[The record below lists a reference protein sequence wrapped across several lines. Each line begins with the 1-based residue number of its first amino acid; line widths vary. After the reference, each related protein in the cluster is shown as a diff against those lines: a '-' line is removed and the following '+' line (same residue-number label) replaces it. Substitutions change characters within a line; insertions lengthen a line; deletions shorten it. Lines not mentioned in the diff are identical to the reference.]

1 MVIAALLYGNCCYLP
16 DDKQS
21 FFKNKKMYQTF
32 FLLVGLII
40 VTSCSELNRTKD
52 ELTQNA
58 QVYADDAFKTIEYA
72 KSFNQKNSEVHDRS
86 VAQVVFPKAIK
97 GSFIFGGN
105 YAEGYLVENGQII
118 DQIRMIGGN
127 IGPNIGGQSYSQIT
141 YIMDPE
147 TLFEIKTGQKFSLQG
162 TASYAK
168 SGQSVTDI
176 FGQISDGQSLITVIF
191 NQSGYLAGISFE
203 GTYISLKK

>member
-1 MVIAALLYGNCCYLP
+1 M
-16 DDKQS
+16 K
-21 FFKNKKMYQTF
+21 F
-32 FLLVGLII
+32 FLIFLNIFILA
-40 VTSCSELNRTKD
+40 SCSELTRTKD

-58 QVYADDAFKTIEYA
+58 QVYAEDALETLEIA
-72 KSFNQKNSEVHDRS
+72 RNFNTQNNAVNQHS
-86 VAQVVFPKAIK
+86 VAQIVFPKAVK

-105 YAEGYLVENGQII
+105 YAEGYLIENEQII

-141 YIMDPE
+141 YVMDAE

-168 SGQSVTDI
+168 SGRSVTDI
-176 FGQISDGQSLITVIF
+176 FGQISDGQNLVTIIF

>member
-1 MVIAALLYGNCCYLP
+1 MCRIL
-16 DDKQS
+16 S
-21 FFKNKKMYQTF
+21 
-32 FLLVGLII
+32 LLVLLIGA
-40 VTSCSELNRTKD
+40 SCSELTRTKD

-58 QVYADDAFKTIEYA
+58 QVYAEDAFKTLEIA
-72 KSFNQKNSEVHDRS
+72 KNFNQKNNDIHKQSI
-86 VAQVVFPKAIK
+86 AQIVFPKAIK

-105 YAEGYLVENGQII
+105 YAEGYLVENEQII
-118 DQIRMIGGN
+118 NQIRIIGGN

-141 YIMDPE
+141 YIMDPA

-168 SGQSVTDI
+168 AGQSMTDI

>member
-1 MVIAALLYGNCCYLP
+1 MRA
-16 DDKQS
+16 
-21 FFKNKKMYQTF
+21 
-32 FLLVGLII
+32 FLLFINIFIL
-40 VTSCSELNRTKD
+40 TACSELNRTRD

-58 QVYADDAFKTIEYA
+58 QVYAEDAFNSLERA
-72 KSFNQKNSEVHDRS
+72 KNFNQKNNDIHRQSI
-86 VAQVVFPKAIK
+86 AQIVFPKAVK

-105 YAEGYLVENGQII
+105 YAEGYLVENEQIV

-141 YIMDPE
+141 YIMDSQ
-147 TLFEIKTGQKFSLQG
+147 TLFKIKNGQKFSLQG
-162 TASYAK
+162 TASYSR

-191 NQSGYLAGISFE
+191 NQTGYLAGISFE
-203 GTYISLKK
+203 GTYISKKK

>member
-1 MVIAALLYGNCCYLP
+1 MRLCAI
-16 DDKQS
+16 
-21 FFKNKKMYQTF
+21 
-32 FLLVGLII
+32 FLTMLCILS
-40 VTSCSELNRTKD
+40 SCSNIEKTKD
-52 ELTQNA
+52 ALEASA
-58 QVYADDAFKTIEYA
+58 QVYSEDAFNLMSIA
-72 KSFNQKNSEVHDRS
+72 KELNPKNAELHNRS
-86 VAQVVFPKAIK
+86 MAQIVFPKAVK

-105 YAEGYLVENGQII
+105 YAEGYLIENEQIVN
-118 DQIRMIGGN
+118 QIRMIGGN

-147 TLFEIKTGQKFSLQG
+147 TLFEIKTGQKFSLQS

-168 SGQSVTDI
+168 AGQSVTDI

>member
-1 MVIAALLYGNCCYLP
+1 M
-16 DDKQS
+16 K
-21 FFKNKKMYQTF
+21 F
-32 FLLVGLII
+32 FLIFLNIFILA
-40 VTSCSELNRTKD
+40 SCSELTRTKD

-58 QVYADDAFKTIEYA
+58 QVYAEDALETLELA
-72 KSFNQKNSEVHDRS
+72 RNFNTQNSDVNQRS
-86 VAQVVFPKAIK
+86 VAQIVFPKAVK

-105 YAEGYLVENGQII
+105 YAEGYLIENEQII

-141 YIMDPE
+141 YVMDQE
-147 TLFEIKTGQKFSLQG
+147 TLFEIKNGQKFSLQG

-168 SGQSVTDI
+168 SGQSVTEI
-176 FGQISDGQSLITVIF
+176 FGQISDGQNLITVIF

-203 GTYISLKK
+203 GTYISKKK

>member
-1 MVIAALLYGNCCYLP
+1 MKHILL
-16 DDKQS
+16 
-21 FFKNKKMYQTF
+21 
-32 FLLVGLII
+32 FLNLLILVG
-40 VTSCSELNRTKD
+40 CSELTRTKD

-58 QVYADDAFKTIEYA
+58 QVYEEDAFNTLETA
-72 KSFNQKNSEVHDRS
+72 RTFNAQNRDVHQRS
-86 VAQVVFPKAIK
+86 VAQLVFPKAVR
-97 GSFIFGGN
+97 GSFLFGGN
-105 YAEGYLVENGQII
+105 YGEGYLVENEQII

-147 TLFEIKTGQKFSLQG
+147 TLFEIKTVQKFSLQG

-168 SGQSVTDI
+168 SGKSMTDI

-203 GTYISLKK
+203 GTYISLKR

>member
-1 MVIAALLYGNCCYLP
+1 MYRIFLALLI
-16 DDKQS
+16 
-21 FFKNKKMYQTF
+21 
-32 FLLVGLII
+32 FLLAA
-40 VTSCSELNRTKD
+40 CSELTRTKD

-58 QVYADDAFKTIEYA
+58 QVYAEDAFNSIELA
-72 KSFNQKNSEVHDRS
+72 RNFNQKSNDIHRQSI
-86 VAQVVFPKAIK
+86 AQIVFPKAVK

-105 YAEGYLVENGQII
+105 YAEGYLIENEQIVN
-118 DQIRMIGGN
+118 QIRMIGGN
-127 IGPNIGGQSYSQIT
+127 LGPNIGGQSYSQIT
-141 YIMDPE
+141 YIMDPK
-147 TLFEIKTGQKFSLQG
+147 TLFEIKNGQKFSLQG

-168 SGQSVTDI
+168 AGQSVTDI

>member
-1 MVIAALLYGNCCYLP
+1 M
-16 DDKQS
+16 K
-21 FFKNKKMYQTF
+21 F
-32 FLLVGLII
+32 FLIFLNIFVLA
-40 VTSCSELNRTKD
+40 SCSELTRTKD

-58 QVYADDAFKTIEYA
+58 QVYAEDALETLELA
-72 KSFNQKNSEVHDRS
+72 RNFNTQNSDVNQRS
-86 VAQVVFPKAIK
+86 VAQIVFPKAVK

-105 YAEGYLVENGQII
+105 YAEGYLIENEQII

-141 YIMDPE
+141 YIMDME
-147 TLFEIKTGQKFSLQG
+147 TLFQIKNGQKFSLQG

-168 SGQSVTDI
+168 SGRSVTDI
-176 FGQISDGQSLITVIF
+176 FGQISDGQNLVTIIF

-203 GTYISLKK
+203 GTYIAIKS

>member
-1 MVIAALLYGNCCYLP
+1 
-16 DDKQS
+16 
-21 FFKNKKMYQTF
+21 MYRIF
-32 FLLVGLII
+32 SLLLVLI
-40 VTSCSELNRTKD
+40 VASCSELNRTKD

-58 QVYADDAFKTIEYA
+58 QVYAEDAYNSIELA
-72 KSFNQKNSEVHDRS
+72 KSFTQINMDVHQRS
-86 VAQVVFPKAIK
+86 VAQIVFPKAIK

-105 YAEGYLVENGQII
+105 YAEGYLIENEQIT

-141 YIMDPE
+141 YIMDTE
-147 TLFEIKTGQKFSLQG
+147 TLFQIKNGQKFSLQG

-176 FGQISDGQSLITVIF
+176 FGQISDGQNLVTIIF

-203 GTYISLKK
+203 GTYISIKN

>member
-1 MVIAALLYGNCCYLP
+1 MKRILL
-16 DDKQS
+16 
-21 FFKNKKMYQTF
+21 
-32 FLLVGLII
+32 FLNILILVG
-40 VTSCSELNRTKD
+40 CSELTRTRD
-52 ELTQNA
+52 EITQNA
-58 QVYADDAFKTIEYA
+58 QVYEEDAFNTIELA
-72 KSFNQKNSEVHDRS
+72 KTFNEKNNNIHQRS
-86 VAQVVFPKAIK
+86 LAQIVFPKAVK

-141 YIMDPE
+141 YVMDPG
-147 TLFEIKTGQKFSLQG
+147 TLFEIQTGQKFSLQG

-168 SGQSVTDI
+168 SGQSMTDI

-203 GTYISLKK
+203 GTYISVKK

>member
-1 MVIAALLYGNCCYLP
+1 MKRLLL
-16 DDKQS
+16 
-21 FFKNKKMYQTF
+21 
-32 FLLVGLII
+32 FLNILILVG
-40 VTSCSELNRTKD
+40 CSELTRTKD
-52 ELTQNA
+52 EISQNA
-58 QVYADDAFKTIEYA
+58 QVYEEDAFSAIELA
-72 KSFNQKNSEVHDRS
+72 NNFSQKNNNIHQRS
-86 VAQVVFPKAIK
+86 LAQIVFPKAVK

-105 YAEGYLVENGQII
+105 YAEGYLIENNQIY
-118 DQIRMIGGN
+118 DEIRMIGGT

-141 YIMDPE
+141 YIMDRA
-147 TLFEIKTGQKFSLQG
+147 TLFKIKNGQKFSLQG

-203 GTYISLKK
+203 GTYISRKN

>member
-1 MVIAALLYGNCCYLP
+1 
-16 DDKQS
+16 
-21 FFKNKKMYQTF
+21 MYQTF

-40 VTSCSELNRTKD
+40 VTSCSELSRTKD

-58 QVYADDAFKTIEYA
+58 QVYADDAFKTLEYA
-72 KSFNQKNSEVHDRS
+72 KSLNQKSSEVHDRS

-141 YIMDPE
+141 YIMDPG
-147 TLFEIKTGQKFSLQG
+147 TLFEIQTGQKFSLQG

-168 SGQSVTDI
+168 SGQSMTDI

-203 GTYISLKK
+203 GTYISVKK

>member
-1 MVIAALLYGNCCYLP
+1 MLITLL
-16 DDKQS
+16 S
-21 FFKNKKMYQTF
+21 
-32 FLLVGLII
+32 
-40 VTSCSELNRTKD
+40 SCASIEKTRD
-52 ELTQNA
+52 ELTNRA
-58 QVYADDAFKTIEYA
+58 QVYGEDALDILSIA
-72 KSFNQKNSEVHDRS
+72 KNLDQKNSEIHNRS
-86 VAQVVFPKAIK
+86 IAQIVFPKAVK

-105 YAEGYLVENGQII
+105 YAEGYLIENNQIYNE
-118 DQIRMIGGN
+118 IRMVGGN

-141 YIMDPE
+141 YVMDKE
-147 TLFEIKTGQKFSLQG
+147 TLFQIKNEQKFSLQG

-176 FGQISDGQSLITVIF
+176 FGQITDGQNLITIIF

>member
-1 MVIAALLYGNCCYLP
+1 M
-16 DDKQS
+16 KS
-21 FFKNKKMYQTF
+21 FLI
-32 FLLVGLII
+32 FLNIFVLA
-40 VTSCSELNRTKD
+40 SCSELTRTKD

-58 QVYADDAFKTIEYA
+58 QVYAEDALETLELA
-72 KSFNQKNSEVHDRS
+72 RNFNTQNSDVNQRS
-86 VAQVVFPKAIK
+86 VAQIVFPKAIK

-105 YAEGYLVENGQII
+105 YAEGYLIENEQII

-141 YIMDPE
+141 YIMDSE
-147 TLFEIKTGQKFSLQG
+147 TLFQIKNGQKFSLQG

-168 SGQSVTDI
+168 SGRSVTDI

-203 GTYISLKK
+203 GTYISKKK

>member
-1 MVIAALLYGNCCYLP
+1 MRALLL
-16 DDKQS
+16 
-21 FFKNKKMYQTF
+21 
-32 FLLVGLII
+32 FLNILIL
-40 VTSCSELNRTKD
+40 TACSELNRTRD
-52 ELTQNA
+52 ELKQNV
-58 QVYADDAFKTIEYA
+58 QVYADDAFKAIEYA
-72 KSFNQKNSEVHDRS
+72 RSFNQKNSEVHERS
-86 VAQVVFPKAIK
+86 VAQVVFPKAVK

-105 YAEGYLVENGQII
+105 YAEGYIVKNGQII

-141 YIMDPE
+141 YIMNPA

-176 FGQISDGQSLITVIF
+176 FWSNI
-191 NQSGYLAGISFE
+191 
-203 GTYISLKK
+203 

>member
-1 MVIAALLYGNCCYLP
+1 
-16 DDKQS
+16 
-21 FFKNKKMYQTF
+21 MYQTF
-32 FLLVGLII
+32 FLLVSLII
-40 VTSCSELNRTKD
+40 VTSCSELSRTKD

-72 KSFNQKNSEVHDRS
+72 KSFNQKNSEVHERS
-86 VAQVVFPKAIK
+86 AAQIVFPKAVK

-105 YAEGYLVENGQII
+105 YAEGYLVENGEII

-141 YIMDPE
+141 YIMDTG
-147 TLFEIKTGQKFSLQG
+147 TLLEIQTGQKFSLQG

-168 SGQSVTDI
+168 SGQSMTDI
-176 FGQISDGQSLITVIF
+176 FGQISDGQSLISVIF

-203 GTYISLKK
+203 GTYISLKR

>member
-1 MVIAALLYGNCCYLP
+1 MKNIICLFVLFILLA
-16 DDKQS
+16 
-21 FFKNKKMYQTF
+21 
-32 FLLVGLII
+32 
-40 VTSCSELNRTKD
+40 SCSDIERTRDDLK
-52 ELTQNA
+52 ERA
-58 QVYADDAFKTIEYA
+58 QVYSEDALEILVTA
-72 KSFNQKNSEVHDRS
+72 KDLDKKNFEIHERS
-86 VAQVVFPKAIK
+86 LAQIVFPKAVK

-105 YAEGYLVENGQII
+105 YAEGYLIENGQIF

-141 YIMDPE
+141 YIMDRE
-147 TLFEIKTGQKFSLQG
+147 TLFQIKNGQKFSLQG

-203 GTYISLKK
+203 GTYISIKK

>member
-1 MVIAALLYGNCCYLP
+1 MNRILFILVFLVLP
-16 DDKQS
+16 
-21 FFKNKKMYQTF
+21 
-32 FLLVGLII
+32 
-40 VTSCSELNRTKD
+40 SCSEINRTKD
-52 ELTQNA
+52 TLTQNA
-58 QVYADDAFKTIEYA
+58 QVYTEDAFNTLDLA
-72 KSFNQKNSEVHDRS
+72 KNFNRANRDIHQRS
-86 VAQVVFPKAIK
+86 VAQIVFPKAIK
-97 GSFIFGGN
+97 GSFLFGGN
-105 YAEGYLVENGQII
+105 YAEGYLFENEQIAEE
-118 DQIRMIGGN
+118 IRMIGGN

-141 YIMDPE
+141 YIMDPA

-176 FGQISDGQSLITVIF
+176 FGQISDGQSLVTIIF

>member
-1 MVIAALLYGNCCYLP
+1 MCRIL
-16 DDKQS
+16 S
-21 FFKNKKMYQTF
+21 
-32 FLLVGLII
+32 LLVLLIGA
-40 VTSCSELNRTKD
+40 SCSELTRTKD
-52 ELTQNA
+52 DLTQNA
-58 QVYADDAFKTIEYA
+58 QVYTEDAFSTLELA
-72 KSFNQKNSEVHDRS
+72 KNFNGTSIDVHRRS
-86 VAQVVFPKAIK
+86 VAQIVFPKAVK
-97 GSFIFGGN
+97 GSFLFGGN
-105 YAEGYLVENGQII
+105 YAEGYLIENEQIV

-147 TLFEIKTGQKFSLQG
+147 TLFEIKNGQKFSLQG

-168 SGQSVTDI
+168 YGQSVTDI

-203 GTYISLKK
+203 GTYISKKK

>member
-1 MVIAALLYGNCCYLP
+1 MKRILL
-16 DDKQS
+16 
-21 FFKNKKMYQTF
+21 
-32 FLLVGLII
+32 FLNILILVG
-40 VTSCSELNRTKD
+40 CSELTRTRD
-52 ELTQNA
+52 EITQNA
-58 QVYADDAFKTIEYA
+58 QVYEEDAFNTLETA
-72 KSFNQKNSEVHDRS
+72 RSFNAQNRDVHQRS
-86 VAQVVFPKAIK
+86 VAQIVFPKAVR

-105 YAEGYLVENGQII
+105 YAEGYLVENEQII

-147 TLFEIKTGQKFSLQG
+147 TFFKIKNGQKFSLQG

-168 SGQSVTDI
+168 AGQSVTDI

-203 GTYISLKK
+203 GTYISVKK

>member
-1 MVIAALLYGNCCYLP
+1 MLINPKIIIISILICILLGNCSAFDEAQAIL
-16 DDKQS
+16 
-21 FFKNKKMYQTF
+21 
-32 FLLVGLII
+32 
-40 VTSCSELNRTKD
+40 SETRSEIEK
-52 ELTQNA
+52 NA
-58 QVYADDAFKTIEYA
+58 QVYEEDAFNTLEIA
-72 KSFNQKNSEVHDRS
+72 KNFNQINSDIHRRS
-86 VAQVVFPKAIK
+86 VAQITFPKAVK

-105 YAEGYLVENGQII
+105 YAEGYLIENEQIVE
-118 DQIRMIGGN
+118 QIRMIGGN

-141 YIMDPE
+141 YIMDKA

-162 TASYAK
+162 TASYVK

-203 GTYISLKK
+203 GTYISLQK